1 VNLRQ
6 LEAFRAVM
14 ISGTVSRAAELMGIT
29 QPAVSRGIAELEA
42 QVGFALFDRIKGRLV
57 PTPEGQL
64 FFRDVDA
71 SFVGLDR
78 LRASAARIRDFG
90 SGSLKVASLAA
101 LGSTLVPR
109 AIRFFRDQHPSI
121 TVTLTVMSS
130 SAVRNH
136 VADGQYDLGLAA
148 DEVDL
153 SGVDHQLFGS
163 FPGVCAIPGGH
174 PLAARSMI
182 TPPDLDGLDYIA
194 LSPEDRVRLR
204 LHQICEQAGV
214 KPRLVAETP
223 NSATVCA
230 LALEGVG
237 IGIVNPLAAD
247 GFQERGLILRPF
259 KPEVPFRSHLLFR
272 PDVQKGRIVRAFVAA
287 LLKARNTRRSLSA
300 DRG

>member
-1 VNLRQ
+1 MNLRQ
-6 LEAFRAVM
+6 VEAFRAVM

-29 QPAVSRGIAELEA
+29 QPAVSRSIGELEA
-42 QVGFALFDRIKGRLV
+42 HVGFSLFDRIKGRLV

-109 AIRFFRDQHPSI
+109 AIKLFRKEHPSATI
-121 TVTLTVMSS
+121 TLTVMSS

-163 FPGVCAIPGGH
+163 FAGVCAIPPGH
-174 PLAARSMI
+174 PLAKRDVIRPA
-182 TPPDLDGLDYIA
+182 DLDGRDYIA
-194 LSPEDRVRLR
+194 LSPEDRARLR
-204 LHQICEQAGV
+204 LHQICEMVGAR
-214 KPRLVAETP
+214 PRLVTETP

-237 IGIVNPLAAD
+237 IGIVNPLATD
-247 GFQERGLILRPF
+247 GFPQRGLIFRPF
-259 KPEVPFRSHLLFR
+259 KPEVLFKSHLLFR
-272 PDVQKGRIVRAFVAA
+272 PDMQRGRIVRSFVAA
-287 LLKARNTRRSLSA
+287 LFKARNRRPALI
-300 DRG
+300 R

>member
-1 VNLRQ
+1 
-6 LEAFRAVM
+6 
-14 ISGTVSRAAELMGIT
+14 
-29 QPAVSRGIAELEA
+29 
-42 QVGFALFDRIKGRLV
+42 V

-101 LGSTLVPR
+101 LGSTLLPR
-109 AIRFFRDQHPSI
+109 AAKLFRDQHPSV

-130 SAVRNH
+130 SGVRNH

-148 DEVDL
+148 DGVDL
-153 SGVDHQLFGS
+153 SGVEHQLFS
-163 FPGVCAIPGGH
+163 SVAAVCAIPGGH
-174 PLAARSMI
+174 PLAYRKTI
-182 TPPDLDGLDYIA
+182 RPTDLDGADYIA
-194 LSPEDRVRLR
+194 LSPEDRARLR

-223 NSATVCA
+223 NSATVYA

-247 GFQERGLILRPF
+247 GFPQRGLVLRPF

-272 PDVQKGRIVRAFVAA
+272 PDIQKGRIVRAFVTA
-287 LLKARNTRRSLSA
+287 LFKARNTRPALIRESH
-300 DRG
+300 R